1 MVGAQLFAGKV
12 VLVTGAGSGIG
23 RGSALRFAESGAA
36 VVCVGRSGNALDET
50 VALISQNGGRAAS
63 FVADVAE
70 SSEIASA
77 VSYAVDRF
85 GGLDIAHNNA
95 GVFPKPSALADLA
108 AGDWLRTLNTN
119 VTGIMY
125 AMQHEIRH
133 MRAHGGGVIVNTS
146 SNIGARGHRPGMA
159 AYAASKA
166 AVSTLSAIAALDHIA
181 DNVRINT
188 VSPGAT
194 ATEMSRRPGE
204 TDEDRSA
211 RLKNAVP
218 IGRVGTVNEVVEA
231 ALWLASPAS
240 SFVVGTDLVI
250 DGGATA

>member
-1 MVGAQLFAGKV
+1 LVDTQLFGGKV

-23 RGSALRFAESGAA
+23 RGSALGFAERGAT
-36 VVCVGRSGNALDET
+36 VVCVGRSQGALDET
-50 VALISQNGGRAAS
+50 VALITEGGGMAEA

-70 SSEIASA
+70 SSAIAAA
-77 VSYAVDRF
+77 VAFTVERF
-85 GGLDIAHNNA
+85 GGLHIAHNNA
-95 GVFPKPSALADLA
+95 GVFPKPSPLADLDA
-108 AGDWLRTLNTN
+108 ADWLRTLNTN

-133 MRAHGGGVIVNTS
+133 MRANGGGVVVNTS

-166 AVSTLSAIAALDHIA
+166 AVSTLSSVAALDHIA
-181 DNVRINT
+181 DNIRINA

-218 IGRVGTVNEVVEA
+218 IGRAGTVDEVVEA
-231 ALWLASPAS
+231 TLWLASPAS
-240 SFVVGTDLVI
+240 SFVVGADLVI
-250 DGGATA
+250 DGGVTA